1 MYLMLLPLGIYKSVY
16 CVYCICLLFL
26 HGTIVKYCKKE
37 RKPHGIKTT
46 LSVTLF
52 NTCYVVSISDF
63 GSMSTILKATGKE
76 V

>member
-37 RKPHGIKTT
+37 RKPHGIK
-46 LSVTLF
+46 LR
-52 NTCYVVSISDF
+52 YQ
-63 GSMSTILKATGKE
+63 
-76 V
+76 

>member
-1 MYLMLLPLGIYKSVY
+1 MLLPLGIYKSVY

-26 HGTIVKYCKKE
+26 HSTIVKYCKKE
-37 RKPHGIKTT
+37 RETPWHKNYAI
-46 LSVTLF
+46 SNSF